1 MLISCQIIANI
12 CGVYYVPRISRDMIL
27 VNPYNNFMGLSI
39 ILYEIASA
47 IFPI

>member
-12 CGVYYVPRISRDMIL
+12 CGVYYVPRMIL
-27 VNPYNNFMGLSI
+27 VNPYNSFMGLSI
-39 ILYEIASA
+39 MLYEIASA